1 MLLWFFR
8 NNTSKSKEGRNSCA
22 LDLGAVWGAINE
34 KYQTREPSRIRGF
47 LKGIRCLE
55 HPRAI
60 RGPIECNT
68 TVPVCRIVG
77 TLVSYSSA
85 FRSGR
90 GRPFFPLEREDA
102 QGRERMQASLRS
114 LYADRTDWPSPK
126 GEAEITETPLIVRS
140 LLERT
145 E

>member
-1 MLLWFFR
+1 M
-8 NNTSKSKEGRNSCA
+8 K
-22 LDLGAVWGAINE
+22 LGAVWGAINE

-77 TLVSYSSA
+77 TLVSCSSA
-85 FRSGR
+85 FRGERTRLSGR
-90 GRPFFPLEREDA
+90 GRSFFPLEREDA
-102 QGRERMQASLRS
+102 QGRERMQSMGWHLCI
-114 LYADRTDWPSPK
+114 LFTPIGLIDLPS
-126 GEAEITETPLIVRS
+126 GGGRNHQEYFLIARNISGTHRVICRCS
-140 LLERT
+140 HSVS
-145 E
+145 